1 MRIVTAELLL
11 RRLTDTVERSLSQQ
25 LPTPY
30 LRSQSTAIVS
40 LLSNLAERMEEKAE
54 LLAPGSREMR
64 NILEESLEIL
74 SAVKGAGTA
83 IKPIKTTLGMT
94 STSHIEES
102 AALRQALYQAIEAL
116 YRWESKLDSE
126 RLAALRIRIRVHLR
140 CQLDQDMAIYHPVRA
155 GKMLRGG

>member
-1 MRIVTAELLL
+1 MRVVTAELLL
-11 RRLTDTVERSLSQQ
+11 RRLTDTVERGLSQH

-30 LRSQSTAIVS
+30 LRSQSIAIVS
-40 LLSNLAERMEEKAE
+40 LLSNLAERMEERAE

-64 NILEESLEIL
+64 KILEEALEIL
-74 SAVKGAGTA
+74 SSVKGATTA
-83 IKPIKTTLGMT
+83 IKPIKATLELA
-94 STSHIEES
+94 STSLIEES

-116 YRWESKLDSE
+116 YHWESKLDGE

-140 CQLDQDMAIYHPVRA
+140 RQLDQDLAIYRPVRA